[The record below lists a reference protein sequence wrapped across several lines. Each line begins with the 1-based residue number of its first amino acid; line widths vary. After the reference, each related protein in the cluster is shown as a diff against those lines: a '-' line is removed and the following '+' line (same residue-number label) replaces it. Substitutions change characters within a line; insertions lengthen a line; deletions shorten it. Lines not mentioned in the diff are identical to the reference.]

1 MSVEDRLARLGL
13 RIPAPPPAAGNY
25 RSAVLANDLLF
36 VSGQMPLLDGELRYC
51 GRVGAE
57 LSESEA
63 GEAARLAAL
72 NVLAQIKAALAG
84 FDRLE
89 SLVRLEGHVSSV
101 PGWTGQ
107 PRVLD
112 YASNLFMAALGD
124 RGAHTRTAFA
134 PVQLPLNASI
144 ELVVTALVAK
154 HPISCGDVIHR

>member
-1 MSVEDRLARLGL
+1 MSVEDRLAELGL

-57 LSESEA
+57 LSETEA

-84 FDRLE
+84 FDRLA
-89 SLVRLEGHVSSV
+89 SLVRVEGHVSSV

-112 YASNLFMAALGD
+112 YASNLFMTALGD

-154 HPISCGDVIHR
+154 YPISRGDVIHR